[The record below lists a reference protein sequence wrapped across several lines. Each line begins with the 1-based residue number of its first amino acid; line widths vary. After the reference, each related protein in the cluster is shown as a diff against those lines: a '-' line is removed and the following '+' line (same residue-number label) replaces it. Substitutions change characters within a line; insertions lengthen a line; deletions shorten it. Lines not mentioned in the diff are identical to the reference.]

1 MKKMLDNTAILMIPG
16 LLLWAEIHY
25 DFGDD
30 FSQHFPNKIAGMAL
44 GLPAVIEAI
53 T

>member
-1 MKKMLDNTAILMIPG
+1 MLDNTAIIMIPG
-16 LLLWAEIHY
+16 LPLWAEIHY

-30 FSQHFPNKIAGMAL
+30 FSQQLLGWPLVFLKPL
-44 GLPAVIEAI
+44 GLPAVIEAL